1 MTKGN
6 LWIVLREGFIPADSA
21 RFLLFLTRHES
32 ILWEFTTA
40 GKRCFPATSFLTA
53 TEGKTVMTQSERE
66 ARFQAVEAY
75 IKKHYV
81 SEKADAV
88 SDTLERILQQSV
100 KSHMS
105 GGLSSDH
112 TLSGI
117 LDAVIKMAGKTFA
130 EQLLTLMEQKGKTPS
145 EIYAKAGITKQ
156 HFSKIKNNTDYK
168 PTKETALAFAV
179 VLHLSIDETKD
190 LIGRAGFTL
199 SPSSKRDLIV
209 EYFIKEKIYDMDELN
224 YNLDVRGFGTLT
236 NRRNGI

>member
-1 MTKGN
+1 MMPSK
-6 LWIVLREGFIPADSA
+6 
-21 RFLLFLTRHES
+21 
-32 ILWEFTTA
+32 
-40 GKRCFPATSFLTA
+40 
-53 TEGKTVMTQSERE
+53 RE
-66 ARFQAVEAY
+66 AHFKAVEAY

-81 SEKADAV
+81 SKTTPSVASIFGKV
-88 SDTLERILQQSV
+88 LQP
-100 KSHMS
+100 
-105 GGLSSDH
+105 GGLSEAAGDIPSGP

-117 LDAVIKMAGKTFA
+117 LDSVIKMAGKTFA

-156 HFSKIKNNTDYK
+156 HFSKIKNNIDYK

-179 VLHLSIDETKD
+179 VLHLSIGETKD

-236 NRRNGI
+236 NRRNSI

>member
-1 MTKGN
+1 MEQRKK
-6 LWIVLREGFIPADSA
+6 I
-21 RFLLFLTRHES
+21 
-32 ILWEFTTA
+32 
-40 GKRCFPATSFLTA
+40 
-53 TEGKTVMTQSERE
+53 
-66 ARFQAVEAY
+66 FQAVDAY

-81 SEKADAV
+81 SEKAAAV
-88 SDTLERILQQSV
+88 SDTLGKILQQSV
-100 KSHMS
+100 K
-105 GGLSSDH
+105 DH
-112 TLSGI
+112 ALGNIPSERTLSGI
-117 LDAVIKMAGKTFA
+117 LDAVIKMADKTFA
-130 EQLLTLMEQKGKTPS
+130 EQLLALMEKKGKTPS

-179 VLHLSIDETKD
+179 VLHLSINETKD

-236 NRRNGI
+236 NRRNGL

>member
-1 MTKGN
+1 
-6 LWIVLREGFIPADSA
+6 
-21 RFLLFLTRHES
+21 
-32 ILWEFTTA
+32 
-40 GKRCFPATSFLTA
+40 
-53 TEGKTVMTQSERE
+53 MTQSKRE
-66 ARFQAVEAY
+66 ARFQAVDAY

-81 SEKADAV
+81 SETVAAF
-88 SDTLERILQQSV
+88 SDTLGKVLQQSANREALGNIP
-100 KSHMS
+100 SE
-105 GGLSSDH
+105 L
-112 TLSGI
+112 TLSRI
-117 LDAVIKMAGKTFA
+117 LDSVIKMAGKTFA

-179 VLHLSIDETKD
+179 VLHLSIGETKD